1 MIVPPEMFHIPMRM
15 VLLFAVCLT
24 ILHCRMT
31 MDKNDQASDVVLA
44 EVYGQR
50 LTLAQVRPL
59 LIDVDSPEDSVAQ
72 LRTQVETWVR
82 EALLLHEAERNV
94 PVDVN
99 IDKLVQDYRSSLL
112 ISSYENVL
120 VKTLLDTVVTEA
132 ELKSYYEQNKN
143 QYQLEAPILRC
154 QYVKLKKPVKE
165 TDLFQKLWKSTRPD
179 DKTALAVY
187 CQKQASDYLLQD
199 STWYRQP
206 EIERFLPPGAL
217 SRQTLYP
224 GRVMRFTDTEFEYH
238 LRITQKVAASEIAP
252 LSYVSEQAR
261 RYILHKRKIDLL
273 EKIKADI
280 YAREIDGVNI
290 KIHI

>member
-1 MIVPPEMFHIPMRM
+1 MRI
-15 VLLFAVCLT
+15 LLFSVVCMMM
-24 ILHCRMT
+24 INCRMAI
-31 MDKNDQASDVVLA
+31 DRDAQEPDVVLA
-44 EVYGQR
+44 EVYDQK
-50 LTLAQVRPL
+50 LTLAQIRPL
-59 LIDVDSPEDSVAQ
+59 LIDVASPEDSIAQ

-82 EALLLHEAERNV
+82 EALLLNEAERNV

-112 ISSYENVL
+112 MSNYENVL
-120 VKTLLDTVVTEA
+120 VKSLLDTVVTEA
-132 ELKSYYEQNKN
+132 ELKTYYVQNKN
-143 QYQLEAPILRC
+143 QYQLEAPIIRC
-154 QYVKLKKPVKE
+154 KFIKLAKPLKE
-165 TDLFQKLWKSTRPD
+165 KELFQKLWRSDRPD

-187 CQKQASDYLLQD
+187 CQKYASDYLLQD

-206 EIERFLPPGAL
+206 EIERFLPPGVL
-217 SRQTLYP
+217 TKQTLYP
-224 GRVMRFTDTEFEYH
+224 GRAMRFTDTDYEYH
-238 LRITQKVAASEIAP
+238 LSITQKIAATEIAP

-280 YAREIDGVNI
+280 YAREINGVNI